1 MRNTKEKTAKDY
13 AVGSLIA
20 AVAAAGLALGA
31 LFSSPE
37 DMLSK
42 DVYVPPAFEISDSMI
57 CDNDGDS
64 DLEASTDD
72 VQEKKQKGLRA
83 VLRRLFMRL
92 PAGVRAFAGV
102 PMWIIGRVLLALFG
116 AIFNSVLS
124 PILMTALKY
133 LCIAGLILA
142 AVTVPVKAFI
152 PEMPLKKIVTG
163 KRVAISAAV
172 SALFGLCGV
181 LVGLFYPEAMKTY
194 EIVESGLITIIV
206 AFAALGLLK
215 IKNRKKREK
224 TG

>member
-1 MRNTKEKTAKDY
+1 
-13 AVGSLIA
+13 
-20 AVAAAGLALGA
+20 
-31 LFSSPE
+31 
-37 DMLSK
+37 
-42 DVYVPPAFEISDSMI
+42 MI

-64 DLEASTDD
+64 DLEASIDD

-83 VLRRLFMRL
+83 ALRRLFMRL

-102 PMWIIGRVLLALFG
+102 PVWIIGRVLLALFG
-116 AIFNSVLS
+116 ALFDSVLS

-142 AVTVPVKAFI
+142 AVTVSAKAFI

-163 KRVAISAAV
+163 KRVAISAVV

-215 IKNRKKREK
+215 IKNKKKRDK